1 MAIFAE
7 QAQRLL
13 RINWNKRGGAEA
25 LAQELAAIFRSDD
38 PITITSPLT
47 LGPSGDNSPLTI
59 VTNTPP
65 NGTIPDPITYIQNAT
80 PTVPGSPPVPPTP
93 PAPPSPPSTAAGAYS
108 GHVDSQVSGVNY
120 NCTLYPGGVSA
131 VVEMKNLATGAP
143 GTDLV
148 GAWIVVIDVGSGSYH
163 GFPTTL
169 YG

>member
-1 MAIFAE
+1 MAIFAD
-7 QAQRLL
+7 QIQRLL
-13 RINWNKRGGAEA
+13 RVDWNKRGGAQA
-25 LAQELAAIFRSDD
+25 LAQEIAAIFRSDS

-59 VTNTPP
+59 ITNTLP
-65 NGTIPDPITYIQNAT
+65 GGAIPDPISYIFNAT

-93 PAPPSPPSTAAGAYS
+93 PVPPSPPSAAS
-108 GHVDSQVSGVNY
+108 GVFSARVDSQDSGVNY
-120 NCTLYPGGVSA
+120 NCTLFPGSFSA

-143 GTDLV
+143 GADLV
-148 GAWIVVIDVGSGSYH
+148 GAWVVAIDVGGGAYH